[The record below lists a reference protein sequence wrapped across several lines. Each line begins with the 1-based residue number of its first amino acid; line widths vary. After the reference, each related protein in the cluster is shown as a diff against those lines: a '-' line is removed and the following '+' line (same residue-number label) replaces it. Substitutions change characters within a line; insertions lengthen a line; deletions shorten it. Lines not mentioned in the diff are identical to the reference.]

1 MLLNLESVE
10 NHKRAAFQIRSSWT
24 QFLMPERFLRVE
36 NSTTYVF
43 SIDLHSPIPP
53 AGTSIFNELL
63 FFYKS
68 IALMTYSRSTTS
80 LSLISFSMGCCRKT
94 GSRTAEIRPSPV
106 ESPPWIHLSA
116 HSGAASLS
124 RLRMCAQEVPL

>member
-53 AGTSIFNELL
+53 AGTMIL
-63 FFYKS
+63 KV
-68 IALMTYSRSTTS
+68 
-80 LSLISFSMGCCRKT
+80 LS
-94 GSRTAEIRPSPV
+94 
-106 ESPPWIHLSA
+106 
-116 HSGAASLS
+116 
-124 RLRMCAQEVPL
+124 